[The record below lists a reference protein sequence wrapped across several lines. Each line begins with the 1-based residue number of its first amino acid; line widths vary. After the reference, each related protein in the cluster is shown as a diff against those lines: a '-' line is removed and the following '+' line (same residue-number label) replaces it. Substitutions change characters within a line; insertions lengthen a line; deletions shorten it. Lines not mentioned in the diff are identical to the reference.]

1 VAVTIG
7 EHGLFVDTGDE
18 RVELPAAPVPRVVD
32 SMGAGD
38 VLAGTAAARLAL
50 GDDLVGALRRGRAA
64 AARSL
69 AGPGGTGW
77 LPVAA

>member
-1 VAVTIG
+1 MTIG

-18 RVELPAAPVPRVVD
+18 RVELPAAPAPRVVD
-32 SMGAGD
+32 STGTGD
-38 VLAGTAAARLAL
+38 VLAGTAAAWLAL

>member
-1 VAVTIG
+1 MTIG